1 MIDVA
6 VPVYGNEPLV
16 RRCLESVFAH
26 TPEPHRLLVIDDAS
40 PDPGLRRA
48 LEDLDEEGKI
58 LLFRNPENRGF
69 VSTVN
74 RAFRMTAN
82 DVVALNSD
90 TVVTPGWLGKMARCA
105 ASRPRVASVTPLTN
119 NGTICAVPRWNEP
132 NPIPEGLSL
141 NEWAG
146 RIEIQSRRRYPDLP
160 TGVGFCMLPFPRSS
174 R

>member
-90 TVVTPGWLGKMARCA
+90 TVVTPGWLGKMAPMCCFPSPGRERHSA
-105 ASRPRVASVTPLTN
+105 HQQRDHLRRAPLERT
-119 NGTICAVPRWNEP
+119 E
-132 NPIPEGLSL
+132 SD
-141 NEWAG
+141 
-146 RIEIQSRRRYPDLP
+146 SRRALTQR
-160 TGVGFCMLPFPRSS
+160 VGGPH
-174 R
+174 